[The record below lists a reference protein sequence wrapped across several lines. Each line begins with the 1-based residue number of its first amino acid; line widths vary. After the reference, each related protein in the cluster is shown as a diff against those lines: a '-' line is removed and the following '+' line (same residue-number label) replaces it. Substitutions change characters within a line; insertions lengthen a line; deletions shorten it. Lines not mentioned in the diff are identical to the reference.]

1 MIAALQNVMFTVNPS
16 IRYFSLKF
24 ITNIKDYF
32 MTSQDNDIQTTVT
45 TTSTFQSV
53 VKNEPFTNKPFDMA
67 DIDIAAVTDTAQLPQ
82 PTQPPLQK
90 ATYKADATDFVVNE
104 ILPLDFTGEGE
115 HLWLHIE
122 KSGMN
127 TAYLAK
133 LLSEWAEIPLRDV
146 GYSGLKDRHAL
157 TTQWFSL
164 RIPKKQLPESEF
176 APIDIGVNES
186 VTILAQHWH
195 NKKLNRGT
203 HRANQFII
211 TLREIQFAGFD
222 AFLSM
227 QAPTPEQLLSAKQ
240 DVEQHLANIS
250 QSGVPNYFGPQRF
263 GRNGN
268 NIREALSLFARPAQQ
283 SRPQPKKSKRK
294 STPREQNTMELSA
307 ARSLIFNEI
316 LAARVRDGSWNKGL
330 AGEVF
335 NLAGSGSIFAS
346 EALDDTL
353 RARIETGDIHPTAVL
368 WGTGNDKVSGIAAAM
383 ETDVVAQSPLL
394 TQLAAGLEQRDIKAQ
409 RRALRLPIEVL
420 TWAWHDKEDEQ
431 ILVLNFTLT
440 TGSFATSVL
449 ASLVQELST
458 LSSSI

>member
-1 MIAALQNVMFTVNPS
+1 
-16 IRYFSLKF
+16 
-24 ITNIKDYF
+24 
-32 MTSQDNDIQTTVT
+32 
-45 TTSTFQSV
+45 
-53 VKNEPFTNKPFDMA
+53 MA
-67 DIDIAAVTDTAQLPQ
+67 DIDIAAVTDTTQLPQ
-82 PTQPPLQK
+82 PIQPPLKQ
-90 ATYKADATDFVVNE
+90 ATYKANATDFVVNE
-104 ILPLDFTGEGE
+104 ILPLEFTGEGE

-133 LLSEWAEIPLRDV
+133 LLSEWADIPLRDV

-222 AFLSM
+222 ASLSM
-227 QAPTPEQLLSAKQ
+227 QSSTPEQLLSAKQ
-240 DVEQHLANIS
+240 DVEQYLANIS

-268 NIREALSLFARPAQQ
+268 NIREALSLFARPVPAA
-283 SRPQPKKSKRK
+283 RPQPKKSKRK
-294 STPREQNTMELSA
+294 SAPREQNTMELSA

-353 RARIETGDIHPTAVL
+353 RTRLETGDIHPTGVL
-368 WGTGNDKVSGIAAAM
+368 WGVGNDKVCSAAASI
-383 ETDVVAQSPLL
+383 ENDIIQHSPVL

-409 RRALRLPIEVL
+409 RRALRLPIEAL
-420 TWAWHDKEDEQ
+420 TWEWHDKEDEQ

-449 ASLVQELST
+449 ASLVQELNTS
-458 LSSSI
+458 SSSI

>member
-1 MIAALQNVMFTVNPS
+1 
-16 IRYFSLKF
+16 
-24 ITNIKDYF
+24 
-32 MTSQDNDIQTTVT
+32 MTSQDNNIQTTAT
-45 TTSTFQSV
+45 TTSTSQSV
-53 VKNEPFTNKPFDMA
+53 VKNGPFNNEAFDMTS
-67 DIDIAAVTDTAQLPQ
+67 IDITAVTDTAQLPQ
-82 PTQPPLQK
+82 PTQPPLKQ

-104 ILPLDFTGEGE
+104 ILPLEFTGEGE

-133 LLSEWAEIPLRDV
+133 LLSEWADIPLRDV

-211 TLREIQFAGFD
+211 TLRDIQFAGFD
-222 AFLSM
+222 ASLSM
-227 QAPTPEQLLSAKQ
+227 QSSTPEQLLSAKQ

-294 STPREQNTMELSA
+294 SAPREQNTMELSA

-353 RARIETGDIHPTAVL
+353 RTRLETGDIHPTGVL
-368 WGTGNDKVSGIAAAM
+368 WGVGNDKVCSAAASI
-383 ETDVVAQSPLL
+383 ESDIVQHSPVL

-409 RRALRLPIEVL
+409 RRALRLPIEAL
-420 TWAWHDKEDEQ
+420 TWEWHDKEDEQ

-449 ASLVQELST
+449 ASLVQELNTS
-458 LSSSI
+458 SSSI